1 MIRRHIEARIVES
14 LADTPAVF
22 LQGARQCGKSTLA
35 RIIAEAPHPAR
46 YVSLDDAT
54 AFAAAQAD
62 PEQFI
67 ANQPY
72 PLVIDEVQ
80 RVPQLFRAIKA
91 SVDRDRRAGR
101 FLLTGS
107 ADVAVVPELSH
118 SLAGRVEVHTLWP
131 FSQGELEGRRETF
144 IEALFSPH
152 LPTADLRG
160 ESRVD
165 LLARASTGGYP
176 EPIQRS
182 AERRHAWFESYVTT
196 ILQREV
202 RDLTNLGALG
212 ELPRLLTGAAS
223 RTAQL
228 LNYAEL
234 ARTLSLPQTTLKRY
248 LALLLGTFL
257 VRTLPAW
264 FRNVGKRLAK
274 APKLV
279 VADTGLA
286 SHLLGIDAGQPRG
299 NDTASGRLLE
309 SFAIMELEKQSGW
322 SVRRPRLFHY
332 RTHAQREVDI
342 VLEDRAGEVVGI
354 EVKAS
359 ASVRDRSFAGLRDLE
374 DAAGGQFV
382 RGIVLY
388 AGDTVVP
395 FSDRLHAV
403 PFNALWRW

>member
-1 MIRRHIEARIVES
+1 M
-14 LADTPAVF
+14 
-22 LQGARQCGKSTLA
+22 
-35 RIIAEAPHPAR
+35 
-46 YVSLDDAT
+46 
-54 AFAAAQAD
+54 
-62 PEQFI
+62 
-67 ANQPY
+67 
-72 PLVIDEVQ
+72 
-80 RVPQLFRAIKA
+80 
-91 SVDRDRRAGR
+91 
-101 FLLTGS
+101 
-107 ADVAVVPELSH
+107 
-118 SLAGRVEVHTLWP
+118 
-131 FSQGELEGRRETF
+131 
-144 IEALFSPH
+144 
-152 LPTADLRG
+152 
-160 ESRVD
+160 
-165 LLARASTGGYP
+165 
-176 EPIQRS
+176 
-182 AERRHAWFESYVTT
+182 TT

-202 RDLTNLGALG
+202 RDLTNLDALG
-212 ELPRLLTGAAS
+212 ELPRLLTSAAS

-359 ASVRDRSFAGLRDLE
+359 SQRPRPLIRRPARSRGCGRRSVRAWNC
-374 DAAGGQFV
+374 AV
-382 RGIVLY
+382 RGRYRRAVQRSTTCRPVQRAL
-388 AGDTVVP
+388 AVV
-395 FSDRLHAV
+395 SSSHGNISSNSATSK
-403 PFNALWRW
+403 